1 MNLCKLGI
9 QKPLWS
15 WLGVDLLEKYS
26 SAIQSRL
33 IAVIAF
39 SYCVKCLIGY
49 IRNKWIMTSLLL
61 RSVALLELE

>member
-49 IRNKWIMTSLLL
+49 IRNKWIPLLL
-61 RSVALLELE
+61 RSVALLELEY